1 MANWNL
7 ARATLSDQYGPWC
20 AWCLDYISQPADLE
34 DQHVLGQ
41 LEDHHVLATKKEVKE
56 VIGLEPWCIPVHNAA
71 YGGCHRKGLQVY
83 ADFAARKLLE
93 TAEMVGTAFEDQC
106 MRESKEAFDAGYLP
120 KPLSLRRLAMF
131 DAIQRGQSAEAHQH
145 LLFALNAAAGCGWG
159 RAFVKEIESDKRL
172 LNLINSPD
180 VKVYIGSVRAN
191 AGEISVARG
200 MYQQIEIAR
209 VHAAATANYAKHVR
223 MSSIVSPD
231 LTVAQESLAIAADS
245 RDRAYHS
252 RTSLL
257 AVASAHE
264 YMLNYSAA
272 LDDANEL
279 WSSLEQGNTSW
290 WHYIEQQLLVGRT
303 LILSDGPHP
312 TSESI
317 RRGFHALIRAQYA
330 SAFFD
335 FRGIP
340 TVDFRLAG
348 QKDVTSLTA
357 TDAIRYF
364 AHRFQLTKG
373 KMTELR
379 CESILGKGYVKD
391 WKDRLPG
398 EFQGKV
404 LNTLCANP
412 RPSIL

>member
-1 MANWNL
+1 MANWDL
-7 ARATLSDQYGPWC
+7 ARATLSDQHGPWC
-20 AWCLDYISQPADLE
+20 AWCLDYISQPADLA
-34 DQHVLGQ
+34 DQPILGQ
-41 LEDHHVLATKKEVKE
+41 LEDHHVLATKKRVKE
-56 VIGLEPWCIPVHNAA
+56 VIGLDPWCVPVHNAA
-71 YGGCHRKGLQVY
+71 YGGCHRQGLQVY

-93 TAEMVGTAFEDQC
+93 TVEMAGIAFEDG
-106 MRESKEAFDAGYLP
+106 MRQSKEAFDYGYLP

-159 RAFVKEIESDKRL
+159 RAFVKEIETDKRV

-180 VKVYIGSVRAN
+180 VRVYIGSVRAN

-200 MYQQIEIAR
+200 IYQQIEIPR
-209 VHAAATANYAKHVR
+209 VHAAATADYAKHVR
-223 MSSIVSPD
+223 MSSIVSPN
-231 LTVAQESLAIAADS
+231 LTAAQESLAIAADS
-245 RDRAYHS
+245 RDRTYHS

-264 YMLNYSAA
+264 HLLNYSAA

-279 WSSLEQGNTSW
+279 WSSLEQGNPSW

-312 TSESI
+312 TPESI
-317 RRGFHALIRAQYA
+317 RRGFHALMRAQYA

-335 FRGIP
+335 FRGVP

-348 QKDVTSLTA
+348 QKDTTSLTA
-357 TDAIRYF
+357 SDAIGYF
-364 AHRFQLTKG
+364 GQRFHLTKG

-379 CESILGKGYVKD
+379 CESILGRSYVKD
-391 WKDRLPG
+391 SKERLPG

-404 LNTLCANP
+404 LNTICANP